1 MTPQMI
7 AALEATTNRQRIDLV
22 MECLRQ
28 SDAASNAPT
37 VWKAI
42 ADMVSDWETD
52 DVSGPVDHRLVIA
65 VDGLEDGHAYI
76 LPRLLTSSRDDL
88 LVACGLEVEA
98 ARMRVLEMRHD
109 LWEAT
114 RQTWPESDNAE

>member
-1 MTPQMI
+1 MI
-7 AALEATTNRQRIDLV
+7 AALEVTTNRQRIDLV

-37 VWKAI
+37 VWKAL
-42 ADMVSDWETD
+42 ADMVSDWEPD

-65 VDGLEDGHAYI
+65 VDGLEDAHAYI
-76 LPRLLTSSRDDL
+76 LPRLLTGTNDEL
-88 LVACGLEVEA
+88 LAACGYEVEA

>member
-42 ADMVSDWETD
+42 ADMVSDWEPD

-88 LVACGLEVEA
+88 LVACGLEAEA